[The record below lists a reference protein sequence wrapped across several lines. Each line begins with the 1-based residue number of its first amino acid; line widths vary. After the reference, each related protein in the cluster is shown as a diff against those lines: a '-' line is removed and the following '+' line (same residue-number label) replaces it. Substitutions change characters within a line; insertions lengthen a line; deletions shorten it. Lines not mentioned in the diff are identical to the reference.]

1 MNEAA
6 LHAKEQSA
14 AMALMND
21 FLKDNNINTGT
32 KQQKGGFSN
41 SRHQSGRK
49 QNMPP
54 DDLQV
59 QKMASRNIEYPNQ
72 VGV

>member
-6 LHAKEQSA
+6 LNAKEQSA

-32 KQQKGGFSN
+32 K
-41 SRHQSGRK
+41 
-49 QNMPP
+49 
-54 DDLQV
+54 
-59 QKMASRNIEYPNQ
+59 
-72 VGV
+72 